1 MGVTV
6 NSGRARQVAA
16 LKAAA
21 ARKARSSREAAEK
34 GFLEVHRSGGSV
46 TFAAVSRAAGVSTA
60 YLRSQKDLAAA
71 IVLLRGDG
79 SFRRVVEP
87 VCTAHSIEIDEIPAH
102 LNEFLPSDPQKL
114 SGFVRDLETLLEAAR
129 WKLEQL
135 TEAP

>member
-1 MGVTV
+1 M

-21 ARKARSSREAAEK
+21 ARKARNSREAAEK
-34 GFLEVHRSGGSV
+34 GFLEVHRSGRSV

-71 IVLLRGDG
+71 IVLLRGD
-79 SFRRVVEP
+79 SSLRQVVQP
-87 VCTAHSIEIDEIPAH
+87 ICQAHCVEIDEIPAD

-114 SGFVRDLETLLEAAR
+114 SGLVRDLGTLLEAAR
-129 WKLEQL
+129 WKLKQL
-135 TEAP
+135 ADVP